1 MMKSCKSK
9 GPARLLSFVL
19 VSVLS
24 LAVGPLMAAPP
35 AEKPTVTVE
44 FKAEDYATLRQE
56 LANFYPVGFCRGKC
70 QSEAV
75 LKSFRAILSEL
86 DDWAKKNPGYDA
98 LDARCAYYRLVQKH
112 FQPVLFKESPFYFEA
127 GVNGGWSGANNGG
140 LEANP
145 AFRVKD
151 LCGHLAGGVGRIPG
165 SAFQLMS
172 NRSRENLLL
181 CCGTFVDEMH
191 NIPPFRTI
199 LQKGFGGIRAEVA
212 EALSKCPAG
221 DPAGRKQLESALL
234 GLDTIHAV
242 QLAFAQAANEK
253 LKVVGEGEERR
264 NLLRIAESAARCPWE
279 PPRTFF
285 EGLNT
290 LWFAREILGF
300 VDGLR
305 NCSVGRPDAM
315 LIGLYEADL
324 AAGRL
329 TREEARDLVARFL
342 VIGDCH
348 DGGTDV
354 IDGYVDGEPDLPM
367 TLGGCDAHGEPLDN
381 ELTEMFLDAHI
392 GCDCLRPKLHC
403 RVSRNSP
410 KRYLRK
416 IGEMLMRGHAVFT
429 LFNDDRFVP
438 QFLADGLSPEDARA
452 YIGSGCWDG
461 VVESVQEA
469 DTCNYVS
476 LVKLL
481 ELMIYRDAEKEKR
494 LRLRLRPFED
504 AATFEEVRETVT
516 DNIVRF
522 LRDAMGEYTR
532 WGRFNAL
539 INPHPVYTSL
549 LRGGIESRRDLK
561 DGALPVNA
569 QPRIVTLGF
578 VGNVA
583 DSLLAIRKVCFE
595 DRACSLGEFLDVVRS
610 NWAGEKG
617 ERLRKLVLAA
627 PYWGDNSE
635 ASNRMMGDLIRA
647 IHGGTRGIVTDQDG
661 EYLFGV
667 YTYREFLYWGL
678 NTRATP
684 DGRRSG
690 DQLVQGLSPSELRCE
705 AGATDVLNA
714 VGTLPHELLYESNLN
729 QTFERDAMSVDTWE
743 AVLRVFAKKGS
754 HLMQP
759 NCNSVEELLD
769 AQQHPERHRNL
780 MVRVCGFSARFVNLS
795 KRWQDEVIA
804 RNRLK

>member
-1 MMKSCKSK
+1 MTRKDFLKTS
-9 GPARLLSFVL
+9 AAFAA
-19 VSVLS
+19 
-24 LAVGPLMAAPP
+24 AVGLDP
-35 AEKPTVTVE
+35 ASFAGMDAGGV
-44 FKAEDYATLRQE
+44 FKSEDYARLRAE
-56 LANFYPVGFCRGKC
+56 LARFYPTGFCRGKC

-75 LKSFRAILSEL
+75 LSSFRAILVGL
-86 DDWAKKNPGYDA
+86 DAWAKDNPGYDA
-98 LDARCAYYRLVQKH
+98 LDARCAYYRLVQRH
-112 FQPVLFKESPFYFEA
+112 FQPVLFAESPFYFEA
-127 GVNGGWSGANNGG
+127 GVNGGWSGHNGG
-140 LEANP
+140 GIEANP
-145 AFRVKD
+145 AFRVKQI
-151 LCGHLAGGVGRIPG
+151 CMHLAKGPGRIPD
-165 SAFQLMS
+165 SAFQLMR
-172 NRSRENLLL
+172 NRNRENLLL

-199 LQKGFGGIRAEVA
+199 LQKGFGGVRAEVA
-212 EALSKCPAG
+212 DALARCPTD

-242 QLAFAQAANEK
+242 QLKFA
-253 LKVVGEGEERR
+253 EEAQRLLSQSG
-264 NLLRIAESAARCPWE
+264 NLPVWHTDYLRRIADAARRCPWE
-279 PPRTFF
+279 PPQTFY

-290 LWFAREILGF
+290 LWFAREILGL
-300 VDGLR
+300 VEGLS

-348 DGGTDV
+348 DNGTDV
-354 IDGYVDGEPDLPM
+354 IDSYADGEVDLPL
-367 TLGGCDAHGEPLDN
+367 TLGGCDAEGRPLDN

-403 RVSRNSP
+403 RVSQNSP

-429 LFNDDRFVP
+429 VFNDDRFIP
-438 QFLADGLSPEDARA
+438 QFLADGFSAEDARA

-461 VVESVQEA
+461 VIESVMEA

-481 ELMIYRDAEKEKR
+481 ELMIYRDAETERR
-494 LRLRLRPFED
+494 LRLRFRPLVD

-516 DNIVRF
+516 DNIVCF

-539 INPHPVYTSL
+539 INPYPVYTSL

-578 VGNVA
+578 VGNVV

-595 DRACSLGEFLDVVRS
+595 DKACTLAEFLDVVRS
-610 NWAGEKG
+610 NWAGERG
-617 ERLRKLVLAA
+617 ERIRKLVFAA
-627 PYWGDNSE
+627 PYWGDDSE
-635 ASNRMMGDLIRA
+635 ASNGLMGGLIRD
-647 IHGGTRGIVTDQDG
+647 IHRGTRGLVTDQDG
-661 EYLFGV
+661 EYHFGI
-667 YTYREFLYWGL
+667 YTYREFLYWGK

-690 DQLVQGLSPSELRCE
+690 EQLVQGLSPSELRCE
-705 AGATDVLNA
+705 AGVTAVFNA
-714 VGTLPHELLYESNLN
+714 VGTLPHDLLYESNLN

-754 HLMQP
+754 HLLQP

-769 AQQHPERHRNL
+769 AQKHPERHRNL
-780 MVRVCGFSARFVNLS
+780 MVRVCGFSARFVSLS

>member
-1 MMKSCKSK
+1 MKVTRKDFLKASTAFAAAF
-9 GPARLLSFVL
+9 GLDPASF
-19 VSVLS
+19 
-24 LAVGPLMAAPP
+24 
-35 AEKPTVTVE
+35 AEANAGGA
-44 FKAEDYATLRQE
+44 FRSEDYAALRAE
-56 LANFYPVGFCRGKC
+56 LAKFYPAGFCRGKC

-75 LKSFRAILSEL
+75 LASFRAILAGL
-86 DDWAKKNPGYDA
+86 DAWAKDNPGYDA

-112 FQPVLFKESPFYFEA
+112 FQPVLFAESPFYFEA
-127 GVNGGWSGANNGG
+127 GVNGGWSGHNGG
-140 LEANP
+140 GIEANP
-145 AFRVKD
+145 AFRVKQI
-151 LCGHLAGGVGRIPG
+151 CMHLAKGPGRIPD
-165 SAFQLMS
+165 SAFQLMR
-172 NRSRENLLL
+172 NRNRENLLL

-199 LQKGFGGIRAEVA
+199 LQKGFGGVRAEVA
-212 EALSKCPAG
+212 DALARCPAD

-242 QLAFAQAANEK
+242 QLKFAAEARSVLSQSN
-253 LKVVGEGEERR
+253 
-264 NLLRIAESAARCPWE
+264 NLPIKQSKNLRRIADAAQRCPWE
-279 PPRTFF
+279 PPRTFY

-300 VDGLR
+300 VEGLS

-348 DGGTDV
+348 DNGTDV
-354 IDGYVDGEPDLPM
+354 VDSYADGEVDLPL
-367 TLGGCDAHGEPLDN
+367 TLGGCDAKGHPLDN

-429 LFNDDRFVP
+429 LFNDDRFIP
-438 QFLADGLSPEDARA
+438 QFLADGFSAEDARA

-461 VVESVQEA
+461 VIESVMEA

-481 ELMIYRDAEKEKR
+481 ELMIYRDAEKERR
-494 LRLRLRPFED
+494 LRLRFRPLGD
-504 AATFEEVRETVT
+504 AATFEELRETVT
-516 DNIVRF
+516 DNIVCF

-539 INPHPVYTSL
+539 INPYPVYTSL

-578 VGNVA
+578 VGNVV

-595 DRACSLGEFLDVVRS
+595 DKACTLAEFLDVVRS
-610 NWAGEKG
+610 DWAGERG
-617 ERLRKLVLAA
+617 ERIRKLVFAA
-627 PYWGDNSE
+627 PYWGDDSD
-635 ASNRMMGDLIRA
+635 ASNRMMGGLIRD
-647 IHGGTRGIVTDQDG
+647 IHRGTRGLVTDQDG
-661 EYLFGV
+661 EYRFGI
-667 YTYREFLYWGL
+667 YTYREFLYWGK

-690 DQLVQGLSPSELRCE
+690 EQLVQGLSPSELRCE
-705 AGATDVLNA
+705 AGVTAVFNA
-714 VGTLPHELLYESNLN
+714 VGTLPHDLLYESNLN
-729 QTFERDAMSVDTWE
+729 QTFERDAMSVETWE
-743 AVLRVFAKKGS
+743 AVLRVFAEKGS
-754 HLMQP
+754 HLLQP

-769 AQQHPERHRNL
+769 AQKHPERHRNL
-780 MVRVCGFSARFVNLS
+780 MVRVCGFSARFVSLS

>member
-1 MMKSCKSK
+1 METLLTRKSFLRSSAAFAAAV
-9 GPARLLSFVL
+9 GLDPA
-19 VSVLS
+19 S
-24 LAVGPLMAAPP
+24 LAGTESGSAFNAG
-35 AEKPTVTVE
+35 
-44 FKAEDYATLRQE
+44 DYAALRKE
-56 LANFYPVGFCRGKC
+56 LAGFYPAKFCRGKC
-70 QSEAV
+70 QSEPV
-75 LKSFRAILSEL
+75 LASFRAILAGL
-86 DDWAKKNPGYDA
+86 DDWAKGHPGYDA
-98 LDARCAYYRLVQKH
+98 LDARCAYYRLVQRH

-127 GVNGGWSGANNGG
+127 GVNGGWSGCNGG
-140 LEANP
+140 GIEANP
-145 AFRVKD
+145 AFRVIQ
-151 LCGHLAGGVGRIPG
+151 LCGHLARGVGGIPD
-165 SAFQLMS
+165 SAFRLMGDR
-172 NRSRENLLL
+172 NRENLLL

-199 LQKGFGGIRAEVA
+199 LKKGFGGIRAEVA
-212 EALSKCPAG
+212 DALANCPAN

-242 QLAFAQAANEK
+242 QLSFARAAKEK
-253 LKVVGEGEERR
+253 VKTVGEGEERR
-264 NLLRIAESAARCPWE
+264 NLLRIAESAAHCPWE
-279 PPRTFF
+279 PPRTFY

-290 LWFAREILGF
+290 LWFAREIIGF

-348 DGGTDV
+348 DNGTDV
-354 IDGYVDGEPDLPM
+354 IDSYADGEPDLPL
-367 TLGGCDAHGEPLDN
+367 TLGGCDAEGNPLDN

-403 RVSRNSP
+403 RVSQNSP

-429 LFNDDRFVP
+429 LYNDDRFVP

-481 ELMIYRDAEKEKR
+481 ELMIYRDAEKERR
-494 LRLRLRPFED
+494 LRLRFRPIGN
-504 AATFEEVRETVT
+504 AATFEELRETVT
-516 DNIVRF
+516 DNIVCF
-522 LRDAMGEYTR
+522 LRDALGEYTR
-532 WGRFNAL
+532 WGRMNAL
-539 INPHPVYTSL
+539 INPHPVYTAL
-549 LRGGIESRRDLK
+549 LPGGIESRRDLK

-595 DRACSLGEFLDVVRS
+595 DKACTLAEFLDVVRS

-617 ERLRKLVLAA
+617 ERIRKLVLAA
-627 PYWGDNSE
+627 PYWGDNSD
-635 ASNRMMGDLIRA
+635 ASNGIMGGLIRD
-647 IHGGTRGIVTDQDG
+647 IHRGTRGMRTDQDG
-661 EYLFGV
+661 EYLFGI
-667 YTYREFLYWGL
+667 YTYREFLYWGS

-690 DQLVQGLSPSELRCE
+690 EQLVQGLSPSELRCE
-705 AGATDVLNA
+705 AGVTDVLNA

-729 QTFERDAMSVDTWE
+729 QTFERDAMSVDVWE

-754 HLMQP
+754 HLLQP

-769 AQQHPERHRNL
+769 AQKHPERHRNL

>member
-1 MMKSCKSK
+1 MTRKDFLK
-9 GPARLLSFVL
+9 
-19 VSVLS
+19 VSTAFAA
-24 LAVGPLMAAPP
+24 AVGLDP
-35 AEKPTVTVE
+35 ASFAGTASGSA
-44 FKAEDYATLRQE
+44 FNAGDYSALRQE
-56 LANFYPVGFCRGKC
+56 LAKFYPAGFCRGKC
-70 QSEAV
+70 QSETV
-75 LKSFRAILSEL
+75 LASFRSILAGL
-86 DDWAKKNPGYDA
+86 DDWAKSHPGYDA

-127 GVNGGWSGANNGG
+127 GVNGGWSGANGG
-140 LEANP
+140 GIEANP
-145 AFRVKD
+145 AFRVKE
-151 LCGHLAGGVGRIPG
+151 LCGHLVRGVGRIPD
-165 SAFQLMS
+165 SAFKLMGAR
-172 NRSRENLLL
+172 NGENLLL

-199 LQKGFGGIRAEVA
+199 LKKGFGGIRAEVA
-212 EALSKCPAG
+212 DALAKCSAN

-242 QLAFAQAANEK
+242 QLKFAAEAQR
-253 LKVVGEGEERR
+253 LLSQSD
-264 NLLRIAESAARCPWE
+264 NLSVEQSNNLRRIADAAQRCPWE
-279 PPRTFF
+279 PPRTFY

-290 LWFAREILGF
+290 LWFAREIIGF

-348 DGGTDV
+348 DNGTDV
-354 IDGYVDGEPDLPM
+354 IDSYVDGEPDLPL
-367 TLGGCDAHGEPLDN
+367 TLGGCDAEGNPLDN

-429 LFNDDRFVP
+429 LYNDDRFVP

-481 ELMIYRDAEKEKR
+481 ELMIYRNAETERR
-494 LRLRLRPFED
+494 LRLRLRPIEN
-504 AATFEEVRETVT
+504 AATFEELRETVT
-516 DNIVRF
+516 DNIVCF
-522 LRDAMGEYTR
+522 LRDALGEYTR

-539 INPHPVYTSL
+539 INPHPVYTAL
-549 LRGGIESRRDLK
+549 LPGGIESRRDLK

-595 DRACSLGEFLDVVRS
+595 DKVCTLPEFLDVVRS

-617 ERLRKLVLAA
+617 ERIRKLVLAA
-627 PYWGDNSE
+627 PYWGDNSD
-635 ASNRMMGDLIRA
+635 ASNGIMGGLIRD
-647 IHGGTRGIVTDQDG
+647 IHKGTRGMLTDQDG
-661 EYLFGV
+661 EYLYGI
-667 YTYREFLYWGL
+667 YTYREFLYWGK

-690 DQLVQGLSPSELRCE
+690 EQLVQGLSPSELRCE

-754 HLMQP
+754 HLLQP

>member
-1 MMKSCKSK
+1 METTRKDFLRASAAFVAAFGLDPLLFAASSC
-9 GPARLLSFVL
+9 GAGFN
-19 VSVLS
+19 
-24 LAVGPLMAAPP
+24 AG
-35 AEKPTVTVE
+35 
-44 FKAEDYATLRQE
+44 DYVALRQE
-56 LANFYPVGFCRGKC
+56 LSRFYPAGFCRGKC

-75 LKSFRAILSEL
+75 LASFRAILAGL
-86 DDWAKKNPGYDA
+86 DDWAKANPGYDA

-127 GVNGGWSGANNGG
+127 GVNGGWSGCNNGG
-140 LEANP
+140 IEANP
-145 AFRVKD
+145 AFRVRE
-151 LCGHLAGGVGRIPG
+151 LCDHLAKGVGRIPE
-165 SAFQLMS
+165 SAFRLMGDR
-172 NRSRENLLL
+172 NRENLLL
-181 CCGTFVDEMH
+181 CCGTFVDEIH

-199 LQKGFGGIRAEVA
+199 LKKGFGGIRAEVA
-212 EALSKCPAG
+212 DALAKCPAN
-221 DPAGRKQLESALL
+221 DFAGRKQLECALL

-242 QLAFAQAANEK
+242 QLKFVNAAEAMLVK
-253 LKVVGEGEERR
+253 DGLSDQERSR
-264 NLLRIAESAARCPWE
+264 ITRIADSAKRCPWE
-279 PPRTFF
+279 PPRTFY

-290 LWFAREILGF
+290 LWFAREIIGF

-329 TREEARDLVARFL
+329 TREDARDLVARFL

-348 DGGTDV
+348 DSGNDV
-354 IDGYVDGEPDLPM
+354 IDDYADGEPDLPL
-367 TLGGCDAHGEPLDN
+367 TLGGCDAEGNPLDN

-403 RVSRNSP
+403 RVSKNSP

-429 LFNDDRFVP
+429 IFNDDRFVP

-494 LRLRLRPFED
+494 LRLHFRPID
-504 AATFEEVRETVT
+504 KAVTFEEVRETVT
-516 DNIVRF
+516 DNIVCF
-522 LRDAMGEYTR
+522 LRDALGEYTR
-532 WGRFNAL
+532 WGRMNAL
-539 INPHPVYTSL
+539 INPHPIYTAL

-595 DRACSLGEFLDVVRS
+595 DKACTLGEFLDVVRS

-617 ERLRKLVLAA
+617 ERIRKLVLAA
-627 PYWGDNSE
+627 PYWGDNSD
-635 ASNRMMGDLIRA
+635 ASNGIMGGLIRD
-647 IHGGTRGIVTDQDG
+647 IHRGTRGMVTDQDG
-661 EYLFGV
+661 EYLFGI
-667 YTYREFLYWGL
+667 YTYREFLYWGK

-690 DQLVQGLSPSELRCE
+690 EQLVQGLSPSELRCE

-754 HLMQP
+754 HLFQP

-769 AQQHPERHRNL
+769 AQKHPERHHNL
-780 MVRVCGFSARFVNLS
+780 MVRVCGFSARFVSLS

>member
-1 MMKSCKSK
+1 MKVTRKDFLKTSAVFAAAF
-9 GPARLLSFVL
+9 GLDPASF
-19 VSVLS
+19 
-24 LAVGPLMAAPP
+24 
-35 AEKPTVTVE
+35 AETNAGGAFKP
-44 FKAEDYATLRQE
+44 EDYAPLRAE
-56 LANFYPVGFCRGKC
+56 LARFYPAGFCRGKC

-75 LKSFRAILSEL
+75 LSSFRAILADL
-86 DDWAKKNPGYDA
+86 DAWAKENPGYDA
-98 LDARCAYYRLVQKH
+98 LDARCAYYRILQKH
-112 FQPVLFKESPFYFEA
+112 FQPVLFAESPFYFEA
-127 GVNGGWSGANNGG
+127 GVNGGWSGHNGG
-140 LEANP
+140 GIEANP
-145 AFRVKD
+145 SKRPKQI
-151 LCGHLAGGVGRIPG
+151 CMHLAKGPGRIPDA
-165 SAFQLMS
+165 AFRLMRDR
-172 NRSRENLLL
+172 NHENLLL
-181 CCGTFVDEMH
+181 CCGMFVDEMH

-199 LQKGFGGIRAEVA
+199 LRKGFGGVRAEVA
-212 EALSKCPAG
+212 AALEKCPKEDAS
-221 DPAGRKQLESALL
+221 GRKQLECALL
-234 GLDTIHAV
+234 GLDTIHEL
-242 QLAFAQAANEK
+242 QLKFAEAAQARLRSCEAAGSRSLEVAR
-253 LKVVGEGEERR
+253 LK
-264 NLLRIAESAARCPWE
+264 RIVESASRCPWE
-279 PPRTFF
+279 PPRTFY

-290 LWFAREILGF
+290 LWFAREILGL
-300 VDGLR
+300 VEGLS

-348 DGGTDV
+348 DNGTDV
-354 IDGYVDGEPDLPM
+354 IDSYADGEPDLPL
-367 TLGGCDAHGEPLDN
+367 TLGGCDAEGNPLDN

-403 RVSRNSP
+403 RISRNSP

-461 VVESVQEA
+461 VVESVLEA

-476 LVKLL
+476 FVKLL

-494 LRLRLRPFED
+494 LRLRFRPLES
-504 AATFEEVRETVT
+504 AATFEEVREAVT
-516 DNIVRF
+516 DNLICF

-539 INPHPVYTSL
+539 VNPHPVYTAL
-549 LRGGIESRRDLK
+549 LPGGIKSRRDLK

-595 DRACSLGEFLDVVRS
+595 DKACTLAEFLDVVRS

-617 ERLRKLVLAA
+617 ERIRKLVLAA
-627 PYWGDNSE
+627 PYWGDNSA
-635 ASNRMMGDLIRA
+635 ASNGIMGGLIRD
-647 IHGGTRGIVTDQDG
+647 IHKGTRGMVTDQDG
-661 EYLFGV
+661 EYFFGI
-667 YTYREFLYWGL
+667 YTYREFLYWGK

-690 DQLVQGLSPSELRCE
+690 EQLVQGLSPSELRCE

-714 VGTLPHELLYESNLN
+714 VGALPHDLFYESNLN
-729 QTFERDAMSVDTWE
+729 QTFERDAMNVDTWE
-743 AVLRVFAKKGS
+743 AVLRVFSKKGA
-754 HLMQP
+754 HLLQP

-769 AQQHPERHRNL
+769 AQKHPERHRNL

-795 KRWQDEVIA
+795 KSWQDEVIA

>member
-1 MMKSCKSK
+1 MTRKDFLKAS
-9 GPARLLSFVL
+9 AAFAA
-19 VSVLS
+19 
-24 LAVGPLMAAPP
+24 AVGLDPASFAETAAG
-35 AEKPTVTVE
+35 AT
-44 FKAEDYATLRQE
+44 FKAEDYKALREE
-56 LANFYPVGFCRGKC
+56 LAKFYPAKFCRGKC
-70 QSEAV
+70 QSESV
-75 LKSFRAILSEL
+75 LASFRAILAGL
-86 DDWAKKNPGYDA
+86 DDWAKANPGYDA

-112 FQPVLFKESPFYFEA
+112 FQPVLFAESPFYFEA
-127 GVNGGWSGANNGG
+127 GVNGGWSGHNGG
-140 LEANP
+140 GIEANP
-145 AFRVKD
+145 AFRVKQI
-151 LCGHLAGGVGRIPG
+151 CMHLAKGPGRIPD
-165 SAFQLMS
+165 SAFQLMR
-172 NRSRENLLL
+172 NRNHENLLL

-199 LQKGFGGIRAEVA
+199 LQKGFGGVRAEVA
-212 EALSKCPAG
+212 DALARCPTD

-242 QLAFAQAANEK
+242 QLKFA
-253 LKVVGEGEERR
+253 EEAQRLLSQSG
-264 NLLRIAESAARCPWE
+264 NLPVWHSDYLRRIADAARRCPWE
-279 PPRTFF
+279 PPQTFY

-290 LWFAREILGF
+290 LWFAREILGL
-300 VDGLR
+300 VEGLS

-348 DGGTDV
+348 DNGTDV
-354 IDGYVDGEPDLPM
+354 VDSYADGEVDLPL
-367 TLGGCDAHGEPLDN
+367 TLGGCDAEGRPLDN

-429 LFNDDRFVP
+429 LFNDDRFIP
-438 QFLADGLSPEDARA
+438 QFLADGFSAEDARA

-461 VVESVQEA
+461 VIESVMEA

-481 ELMIYRDAEKEKR
+481 ELMIYRDAEKERR
-494 LRLRLRPFED
+494 LRLRFRPLVD
-504 AATFEEVRETVT
+504 AVTFEEVRETVT
-516 DNIVRF
+516 DNIVCF

-539 INPHPVYTSL
+539 INPYPVYTSL

-578 VGNVA
+578 VGNVV

-595 DRACSLGEFLDVVRS
+595 DKACTLAEFLDVVRS
-610 NWAGEKG
+610 NWAGERG
-617 ERLRKLVLAA
+617 ERIRKLVFAA
-627 PYWGDNSE
+627 PYWGDDSE
-635 ASNRMMGDLIRA
+635 ASNGLMGGLIRD
-647 IHGGTRGIVTDQDG
+647 IHRGTRGLVTDQDG
-661 EYLFGV
+661 EYHFGI
-667 YTYREFLYWGL
+667 YTYREFLYWGK

-690 DQLVQGLSPSELRCE
+690 EQLVQGLSPSELRCE

-754 HLMQP
+754 HLLQP

-769 AQQHPERHRNL
+769 AQKHPERHRNL
-780 MVRVCGFSARFVNLS
+780 MVRVCGFSARFVSLS